1 VLFVQEELTKAKLE
15 LAKTKEEVSKLKTQL
30 QAATKTTKEEEK
42 AKAKIAAKIQSL
54 EAENGRLTSSVQAKT
69 KELKQHQDT
78 SEKLDAE
85 VTGLKT
91 RVEVLQRELASAQ
104 AAKTTV
110 RKQRD
115 RAEEEDDDD
124 DYGNFV
130 PTKKSRLSL
139 GRPPL
144 EAMIQKQ
151 VAEALKNLVPQSQQA
166 IASSSAEGYQ
176 LQPLQQH
183 PLSLQHH
190 LLFSHQ
196 QQQHLQQQ
204 HLQQQHLQQQHLQQ
218 QHMDPTDV
226 TQRSFEPYQ
235 GRAGGHQA
243 PVPPPVPHHVQTA
256 TTSAG
261 VLPPLTWP
269 PNPTTWSS
277 SPIEVAVNT
286 PLAAALTST
295 TAPQQPTQPTR
306 TASPVGETAKADN
319 ASAQMFKAFM
329 EFMATQKLAPETVPS
344 ATK

>member
-1 VLFVQEELTKAKLE
+1 VLFVQEELIKTKLE

-30 QAATKTTKEEEK
+30 QATSKTTTKTTKEEEK

-54 EAENGRLTSSVQAKT
+54 EAENGRLTSSVQAKA
-69 KELKQHQDT
+69 KELKKQEDI

-85 VTGLKT
+85 VTGLKS

-104 AAKTTV
+104 AARTTTV

-115 RAEEEDDDD
+115 WAEEEDDYD
-124 DYGNFV
+124 DYGSFV
-130 PTKKSRLSL
+130 HSKKSRLSL
-139 GRPPL
+139 GRPSL

-151 VAEALKNLVPQSQQA
+151 VSEALKSLVPPSQQA
-166 IASSSAEGYQ
+166 MSSSLAEGYQ
-176 LQPLQQH
+176 FQPLQQH
-183 PLSLQHH
+183 QPSVQQH
-190 LLFSHQ
+190 LLFLHQ
-196 QQQHLQQQ
+196 QQQQQHIQQPQHKQQQ
-204 HLQQQHLQQQHLQQ
+204 H
-218 QHMDPTDV
+218 QHMDPTGV
-226 TQRSFEPYQ
+226 PQRSFEPYQ
-235 GRAGGHQA
+235 GRAGGHQV

-269 PNPTTWSS
+269 SNPTTWSS

-306 TASPVGETAKADN
+306 AASPVGETAKADN

-329 EFMATQKLAPETVPS
+329 EFVATQKQAP
-344 ATK
+344 

>member
-1 VLFVQEELTKAKLE
+1 MLFVQEELTKAKLE

-54 EAENGRLTSSVQAKT
+54 EAENGRLTSSVQAKA
-69 KELKQHQDT
+69 KELKKQEDI

-85 VTGLKT
+85 VTGLKS

-104 AAKTTV
+104 AARTTTV

-115 RAEEEDDDD
+115 WAEEEDDYD
-124 DYGNFV
+124 DYGSFV
-130 PTKKSRLSL
+130 HSKKSRLSL
-139 GRPPL
+139 GRPSL

-151 VAEALKNLVPQSQQA
+151 VSEALKSLVPPSQQA
-166 IASSSAEGYQ
+166 MSSSLAEGYQ
-176 LQPLQQH
+176 FQPLQQH
-183 PLSLQHH
+183 QPSVQQH

-196 QQQHLQQQ
+196 QQQQQ
-204 HLQQQHLQQQHLQQ
+204 HIQQPQHKQHQH
-218 QHMDPTDV
+218 QHMDPTGV

-261 VLPPLTWP
+261 VPPPLTWP
-269 PNPTTWSS
+269 PNPTTWPS

-306 TASPVGETAKADN
+306 TASPVGETAKADS
-319 ASAQMFKAFM
+319 ASAQMFKAFV
-329 EFMATQKLAPETVPS
+329 EFMATQKLAP
-344 ATK
+344 

>member
-1 VLFVQEELTKAKLE
+1 MLFVQEELTKAKLE

-115 RAEEEDDDD
+115 RAEEDDDDD

-139 GRPPL
+139 GQPPL

-204 HLQQQHLQQQHLQQ
+204 HLQQQH
-218 QHMDPTDV
+218 MDPTGV

-261 VLPPLTWP
+261 VPPPLTWP
-269 PNPTTWSS
+269 PNPTTWPS

-329 EFMATQKLAPETVPS
+329 EFVATQKQAP
-344 ATK
+344 